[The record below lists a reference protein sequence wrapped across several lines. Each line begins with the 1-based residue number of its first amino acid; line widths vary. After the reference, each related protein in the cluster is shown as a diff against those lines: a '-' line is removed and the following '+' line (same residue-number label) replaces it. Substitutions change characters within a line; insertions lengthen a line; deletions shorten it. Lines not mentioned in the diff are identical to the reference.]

1 MEKYKS
7 PELNIIKI
15 KAEEILTDSN
25 DFNLDKDEDSDWLN
39 D

>member
-1 MEKYKS
+1 VKKVYQA
-7 PELNIIKI
+7 PEIDLIKI

-39 D
+39 

>member
-1 MEKYKS
+1 MKKLYS
-7 PELNIIKI
+7 TPELDIIKI

-39 D
+39 